1 MSSSARSRKRHV
13 LRATQIVTISFAV
26 VILTGTLLL
35 MLPISTVSGE
45 GTDFI
50 TALFTSTSATCV
62 TGLILV
68 DTLSYWTLFGQIVI
82 ICMIQLGGLGF
93 MSIIFLMALMVKR
106 KLSLSQR
113 LMAVSNFNLNDM
125 SDIGRLVRGAIGTTV
140 CFEGIGALILTLCF
154 WPKHGVG
161 AIWKGVF
168 TSISAFCN
176 AGFDIF
182 GTEKIGSL
190 STYDDHPV
198 VLLTV
203 VVLIACGGLGFF
215 VWEEIKHRH
224 SWRRFSLY
232 TKMVIVMTLFLLGI
246 GTLFFLFSEY
256 DNTGTMASM
265 PFGQSVL
272 NALFQSTTL
281 RTAGF
286 YSINQG
292 ALSEISLV
300 MCILLMLTGGSSGSC
315 AGGLKTGTVSV
326 LLLTL
331 RSGLRGR
338 SSVTVRGRTIPQE
351 KVLSAVTLSL
361 VVALFFLAAS
371 ISITVLDD
379 VSFLDAAYETASAMA
394 TVGVTTGITPDLCTG
409 SHVILIILMYLGR
422 VGFVSF
428 SLAFLAQNPAKSK
441 ISYPEA
447 EVMIG

>member
-1 MSSSARSRKRHV
+1 M
-13 LRATQIVTISFAV
+13 LRATQVIAISFAA
-26 VILTGTLLL
+26 VILTGALLL
-35 MLPISTVSGE
+35 MLPFASVSGE
-45 GTDFI
+45 SCGFM
-50 TALFTSTSATCV
+50 TALFTATSATCV
-62 TGLILV
+62 TGLIVV
-68 DTLSYWTLFGQIVI
+68 DTLTAWTVFGQVVI
-82 ICMIQLGGLGF
+82 LLLIQLGGLGF
-93 MSIIFLMALMVKR
+93 MTIIFLLALLVKR

-286 YSINQG
+286 YSISQG
-292 ALSEISLV
+292 ALTDVSIV

-315 AGGLKTGTVSV
+315 AGGLKTGTVGV

-331 RSGLRGR
+331 RSGMRGR
-338 SSVTVRGRTIPQE
+338 ANVTVRGRTIPQE
-351 KVLSAVTLSL
+351 KVLSAVTLAL
-361 VVALFFLAAS
+361 VVAFLFLAAS
-371 ISITVLDD
+371 IAIAVLDN
-379 VSFLDAAYETASAMA
+379 VPYLAAAYETASAMA
-394 TVGVTTGITPDLCTG
+394 TVGVTTGITPELGTA
-409 SHVILIILMYLGR
+409 SHSILILLMYFGR

-447 EVMIG
+447 DVMIG